1 MRMKAVTTAVI
12 GVAILWETSQ
22 HKRCH
27 ALAPPSRRLFGES
40 SFSDEGGGGPNNG
53 AVALLLNFGSCSS
66 SDDDEGVGYEESS
79 LTRHRLDLRGGG
91 SARAAT
97 MSNLSTQLPSIIRN
111 RFSKQSKDRD
121 TAKRQE
127 ELLSSTKVKSV
138 SAPGSAIPQAFITQ
152 CAEECGLIGGTLTP
166 EKLEH
171 ASSVINRWYLRNGF
185 ALNCVIGATLVPSE
199 AEGSDDG
206 TVVLKVRE
214 VKLAKSSTKPNYTPL
229 KLTFIDKVQGDDGG
243 SSSLEDLLSIQ
254 EEDGSESVYARS
266 QGRTSPNKLARML
279 RMDPGS
285 PLQLNPTLISELA
298 AFPKDKRTQP
308 ALFSKIHA
316 VRPVP
321 TSKTDEVEVE
331 MVVSENKPYTSFE
344 YGITKSLYTNEWEGE
359 LNAKNTNAFGGGE
372 VVTVNICKGRSNLGG
387 DGEQNMRGLMNGQST
402 WRISLRDDYL
412 GDDSG
417 YELDLFQGN
426 IDEGLSCRPIRTGS
440 SMKVKVPRSLGERLM
455 LPVRTISSRFEHI
468 QETDQRGAQCIA
480 SVDTELGQFE
490 SAWGSV
496 RSSTSVVA
504 KLGGK
509 MDIGMEES
517 RLEPYASCCA
527 VNEQSTH
534 LGKSRGMHLSLRNVV
549 STSSRH
555 IPSHEA
561 YHIGLSSRVRG
572 YGYNAKRN
580 RNHSRPKNPVA
591 MLRNTLEA
599 CQGELIH
606 PPRSLSS
613 AVSGSLELRVPFD
626 CLSQAAAR
634 IIGDGSI
641 VVFGDWCFASPT
653 NTNASRYSSVGVGA
667 RKSLIGIPLKIDA
680 CLTEHGTKG
689 VFFGLGQ

>member
-12 GVAILWETSQ
+12 GVTILWETSQ
-22 HKRCH
+22 HQKCH
-27 ALAPPSRRLFGES
+27 ALAPPPSRRLTGES
-40 SFSDEGGGGPNNG
+40 SFGDEGGGPNVSV
-53 AVALLLNFGSCSS
+53 VALLSNLGSCSS
-66 SDDDEGVGYEESS
+66 SGDDEDVGYEESS

-91 SARAAT
+91 SACAAAT
-97 MSNLSTQLPSIIRN
+97 MPNIRLPSIIRN
-111 RFSKQSKDRD
+111 RFSKQRKDRD
-121 TAKRQE
+121 TAMRQE
-127 ELLSSTKVKSV
+127 EPLSSTKVTSV

-152 CAEECGLIGGTLTP
+152 CAEECGLIGFTLTP

-171 ASSVINRWYLRNGF
+171 ASSMINRWYIRNGF

-214 VKLAKSSTKPNYTPL
+214 VKLATSTKPNYTPL
-229 KLTFIDKVQGDDGG
+229 KLTFIDKVQGDGAD
-243 SSSLEDLLSIQ
+243 STSLEDLLSIR
-254 EEDGSESVYARS
+254 EEDGSEAVYSRS

-279 RMDPGS
+279 RMDSGS
-285 PLQLNPTLISELA
+285 PLQLNPTIISELA
-298 AFPKDKRTQP
+298 AFPTDKRKQS

-331 MVVSENKPYTSFE
+331 MVVSENKPYTALE

-372 VVTVNICKGRSNLGG
+372 VVTVKICKGRSKLGG
-387 DGEQNMRGLMNGQST
+387 DGKPNIRGLMNGQSN

-417 YELDLFQGN
+417 YELDLFQGD
-426 IDEGLSCRPIRTGS
+426 IDEGSSCRPIRTGS
-440 SMKVKVPRSLGERLM
+440 SMKVNVPRSMGERFI

-468 QETDQRGAQCIA
+468 QETDQRGAQCVA
-480 SVDTELGQFE
+480 SVDTQLGQFE

-504 KLGGK
+504 KFGGK
-509 MDIGMEES
+509 IDIGKGES
-517 RLEPYASCCA
+517 RVEPYVSCCA
-527 VNEQSTH
+527 VSEQSSR
-534 LGKSRGMHLSLRNVV
+534 LGRSRGMHLSLRNVV

-561 YHIGLSSRVRG
+561 YQIGLSSRVRG
-572 YGYNAKRN
+572 YGYNAKRS
-580 RNHSRPKNPVA
+580 RKHTRPKSPVA
-591 MLRNTLEA
+591 MLRDTLES
-599 CQGELIH
+599 CRGELVH
-606 PPRSLSS
+606 PPLSLSS
-613 AVSGSLELRVPFD
+613 AISGSLEIRVPFD
-626 CLSQAAAR
+626 GLSHAASR
-634 IIGDGSI
+634 ITGDGNM

-653 NTNASRYSSVGVGA
+653 NTGASRYSSVGVGA
-667 RKSLIGIPLKIDA
+667 RKSLNGIPLKIDA

>member
-1 MRMKAVTTAVI
+1 MKAVISII
-12 GVAILWETSQ
+12 GVTILWETSQ
-22 HKRCH
+22 HQRCH
-27 ALAPPSRRLFGES
+27 AWAPPPSRRLFGES
-40 SFSDEGGGGPNNG
+40 SFSDEGGSEPDVG
-53 AVALLLNFGSCSS
+53 AVALLLNLGSCSS
-66 SDDDEGVGYEESS
+66 CDNDEGVGYEESP

-91 SARAAT
+91 SICAAT
-97 MSNLSTQLPSIIRN
+97 VSSLRTQLPSSIRN
-111 RFSKQSKDRD
+111 IFSKQRKDED

-127 ELLSSTKVKSV
+127 KLLSSTKVKSV
-138 SAPGSAIPQAFITQ
+138 SAPGSAIPQAIITQ

-206 TVVLKVRE
+206 AVVLKVRE

-229 KLTFIDKVQGDDGG
+229 KLTFIDKVQGDD
-243 SSSLEDLLSIQ
+243 SSLEDLISIQ
-254 EEDGSESVYARS
+254 EEDGSEAVYSRS

-285 PLQLNPTLISELA
+285 PLQLNPSLISELA
-298 AFPKDKRTQP
+298 AFPRGTRKQS
-308 ALFSKIHA
+308 ALFSRIHA

-331 MVVSENKPYTSFE
+331 MVVSENKPYTALE

-372 VVTVNICKGRSNLGG
+372 VVTVNICKGRSKLGG
-387 DGEQNMRGLMNGQST
+387 DGKSNIRGLMNGQSN
-402 WRISLRDDYL
+402 WMISLRDDYL
-412 GDDSG
+412 GDDAG
-417 YELDLFQGN
+417 YELDLFRGSV
-426 IDEGLSCRPIRTGS
+426 DEGSSCRPVRTGS
-440 SMKVKVPRSLGERLM
+440 SMKVKVPRSLGGRFI
-455 LPVRTISSRFEHI
+455 LPVRAISSRFEHI
-468 QETDQRGAQCIA
+468 QETDLKGAQCVA
-480 SVDTELGQFE
+480 SVDAQLGPFE

-509 MDIGMEES
+509 MGIGKGDS

-527 VNEQSTH
+527 VNEQSAH
-534 LGKSRGMHLSLRNVV
+534 LDKSRGMHLSLRNVV

-561 YHIGLSSRVRG
+561 YRIGLSSRVRG
-572 YGYNAKRN
+572 YGYSAKRN
-580 RNHSRPKNPVA
+580 KKQSRPKNPVA
-591 MLRNTLEA
+591 MMRNTLEA
-599 CQGELIH
+599 WQGEVVH
-606 PPRSLSS
+606 PPLSLSS

-626 CLSQAAAR
+626 GLSQATSR
-634 IIGDGSI
+634 VIGDGNI

-653 NTNASRYSSVGVGA
+653 NSGASRYSSVGVGA
-667 RKSLIGIPLKIDA
+667 RKSLNGIPLKIDA